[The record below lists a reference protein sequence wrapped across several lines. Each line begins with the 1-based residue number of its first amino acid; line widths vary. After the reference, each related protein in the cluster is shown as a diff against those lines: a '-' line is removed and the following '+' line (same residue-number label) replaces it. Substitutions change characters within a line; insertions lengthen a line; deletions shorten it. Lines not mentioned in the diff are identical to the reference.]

1 MADEEQYDEESEYE
15 EEEEE
20 EEEIAETPAAET
32 EEPQPADDEPA
43 VPEPES
49 QAVEETPK
57 LRRAPPKEEVQEEQS
72 LTEAEQAMLAAKK
85 RHEEEQ
91 EAKMADYEQRRL
103 EEREQIERDLRELKE
118 KQIERKKQRQIEEQE
133 FAERRRVEEERR
145 RQQEEERK
153 ARIEAEKA
161 RREEEKL
168 KRQQMIA
175 GGFVT
180 STVGNQRKSRTA
192 EQQAEAK
199 RNYLAT
205 LQKPDVSG
213 LLPND
218 LKAKIKQLYQRI
230 LKLEGEKYDLEKR
243 KERQEYDLKELTE
256 RQSQHARNKALAS
269 GVEVEENEG
278 RTLPPKINVA
288 SKFDRQKDHRAYG
301 DRRNLFENPVVKKPP
316 SIARGT
322 AKPPSRKANEELE
335 ALRKNLEGF
344 RYVEQVSVEGA
355 RPPVDPK
362 PLQLPSS
369 DFDEGDQQQQ
379 QEQPAD
385 RYRPTSS
392 SLTSVGKPNLLSSSS
407 STYNSRQSDL
417 FNNAGSSI
425 LTSSSPYSSSTT
437 NSIYNPQAS
446 SHSTHP
452 FAYSSTT
459 YNDNPVTSTSSRASP
474 PANNNRFGLNRRGSA
489 IDLQTIDH
497 GARTRRSDSLTNST
511 NDVPSVRESWASG
524 YLRRRKEPRLDE
536 QSDTGPIGVFAA
548 KANPTTE
555 SSSTTV
561 TRLNQAPPAE
571 FQASQHEFM
580 NRLLAAHKAVDNLLN
595 RRGLRSEDESKFL
608 QKYEWVPVI
617 DEEPQERVSPPFI
630 PPRFVA
636 AVHARRSV
644 SKSDSDS
651 GFSMDSDHSNDEI
664 EEITADECALERDT
678 ANERCDFSILLNA
691 AIVTEQTELCTKM
704 CKKRNHTSIP
714 KTEDDHSKLKP
725 SSEASKRLNEIVH
738 KPEADA
744 QTNTMKLQAMSREDA
759 NLNKSIEKKTF
770 NDVKPTVSAPK
781 TRSVLAM
788 CSTHKN
794 GGVETV
800 RLQLTPKKEPST
812 ATQQPKTITVDSL
825 KPIAVKARQP
835 SQLVQNFTE
844 VKLKPLNHDPLKK
857 QSTTKRTEQPQHKK
871 TETAKKPPPR
881 LLRQQTAPT
890 LPTSQLRSVGRLDMQ
905 KTDVVTDSQSIRN
918 IERPKRTVLQDRPA
932 ATQTTTA
939 RFRQPPIS
947 ASSVEISVQHCSFY
961 ETSRSFTEPKE
972 KCLRIHLRLTSR
984 AERKATTSIVL
995 PTNERT
1001 HRAILRISMPS
1012 KSEHLNSLT
1021 STELQRKSVEP
1032 IPRRKI
1038 VDTPQPLPYNA
1049 PKLRIVTDTSVKL
1062 MQEKLKRHQAQAE
1075 LQNLRGNLRRIPR
1088 THRSSL
1094 TSHEQ
1099 RKSTAIKTT
1108 AGVNKGTEVRKRR
1121 VKRQSRK
1128 PKSEDSTKIEMAP
1141 PKNANRRAQQEH
1153 VFTSESLSTTNE
1165 PKDKTSTVDAST
1177 DLATEIIK
1185 SVSSSSINSHFSHA
1199 SHRSNK
1205 QRNPQRHD
1213 RVFRIDDW
1221 ERRLLEEFRRLRNI
1235 PILEAVYRQVF
1246 CFRCVAC
1253 HLLPEARAQAR
1264 AFFIRRKQPNRWP
1277 LSTIGPCE
1285 LIQLLTIWKRKSIIQ
1300 IPPLP
1305 ISQLTTLYA
1314 TMRNPFGVSLRRVNW
1329 KQRRPYIPFNQRK
1342 PKKWTPRWRLNLRSE
1357 IDEEEEEDEM
1367 EPVSEAPTLQP
1378 AEDNAAANEDAA
1390 PADEPETEGDENEAP
1405 EDSTVEEKRTRRT
1418 VPTSEPDPT
1427 TMTEAELALHQA
1439 KKRQEMENEMKLK
1452 DSESRRK
1459 AELEQIEQELEVLKQ
1474 RQAERRKLR
1483 QIEEAEFA
1491 ERRKADEE
1499 RHRKEEQERKAH
1511 IESEKIR
1518 RAEEK
1523 FKRQQQMAG
1532 FAGVEAGEGKNFVIG
1547 EKVAKPE
1554 KEEKKSGQNYMNTV
1568 NRPIDVSNMLPN
1580 DIKAKIKQLHAR
1592 IVKLEGEKYDLEK
1605 RQNVQEID
1613 LRELFEREKQ
1623 VARNKALKA
1632 GVEPTEE
1639 NTNRPPK
1646 INVASKFDRQVD
1658 RRTYTDKRTLFQNP
1672 YIKPPPSIARG
1683 SGRPPP
1689 QWGVKNTEELDAI
1702 RKTNEDR
1709 PKYKK
1714 ILPCPVIPMQIP
1726 TEEFDPSL
1734 AEKVPKRAA
1743 ANRSN
1748 AKETSEENGE
1758 VRSTT
1763 ENTTELEIIEE
1774 PVDS

>member
-1 MADEEQYDEESEYE
+1 MSADEEQYDEESEYE

-20 EEEIAETPAAET
+20 EEVADTPAAET
-32 EEPQPADDEPA
+32 EEPQPAADEPA
-43 VPEPES
+43 APDTEN
-49 QAVEETPK
+49 QAVEEAPK

-133 FAERRRVEEERR
+133 FAERRRAEEERR

-168 KRQQMIA
+168 KRQQMMA

-269 GVEVEENEG
+269 GVEVEETEG

-288 SKFDRQKDHRAYG
+288 SKFDRQKDHRGYG
-301 DRRNLFENPVVKKPP
+301 DKRSLFENPIVKKPP

-322 AKPPSRKANEELE
+322 AKPPSDWGRKANEELE
-335 ALRKNLEGF
+335 ALRKNMEGF

-362 PLQLPSS
+362 PLQLPSG
-369 DFDEGDQQQQ
+369 DFDEGDQP
-379 QEQPAD
+379 QEQPAET
-385 RYRPTSS
+385 PSEPPA
-392 SLTSVGKPNLLSSSS
+392 KPKRAGLRHLHPSESRIYWVQVLLLIIL
-407 STYNSRQSDL
+407 DKPIL
-417 FNNAGSSI
+417 SI
-425 LTSSSPYSSSTT
+425 ISSTT
-437 NSIYNPQAS
+437 NSMYNQHTS

-452 FAYSSTT
+452 FAHSFTS
-459 YNDNPVTSTSSRASP
+459 YNDNPVISTSSRASP
-474 PANNNRFGLNRRGSA
+474 PANNSRFGLNRRGSA
-489 IDLQTIDH
+489 IDLQTVDH
-497 GARTRRSDSLTNST
+497 GSRTRRSDSLTTST

-524 YLRRRKEPRLDE
+524 YLRRRKESRLEE
-536 QSDTGPIGVFAA
+536 QPDAGPIGVFAA
-548 KANPTTE
+548 KVNPTTE

-595 RRGLRSEDESKFL
+595 RRGLRGEDESKFL
-608 QKYEWVPVI
+608 QKYEW
-617 DEEPQERVSPPFI
+617 I
-630 PPRFVA
+630 PASQWTPITVTMKLK
-636 AVHARRSV
+636 
-644 SKSDSDS
+644 KSQL
-651 GFSMDSDHSNDEI
+651 MNVLWNAKLQTNDAI
-664 EEITADECALERDT
+664 
-678 ANERCDFSILLNA
+678 FSILLDA
-691 AIVTEQTELCTKM
+691 AIVTEQTQLCTKM
-704 CKKRNHTSIP
+704 CKKREHPPIP
-714 KTEDDHSKLKP
+714 KTEYDHSKLKSTSEANKRSTETLDKSEAVDQTDTVEQQVV
-725 SSEASKRLNEIVH
+725 SSENVKLR
-738 KPEADA
+738 KPV
-744 QTNTMKLQAMSREDA
+744 
-759 NLNKSIEKKTF
+759 EKKMS
-770 NDVKPTVSAPK
+770 NDLKPIVPAPK
-781 TRSVLAM
+781 TRSVFAM
-788 CSTHKN
+788 CSAHKH
-794 GGVETV
+794 GGIETV
-800 RLQLTPKKEPST
+800 RLKLTPKKEPST
-812 ATQQPKTITVDSL
+812 ATQQPKPIAVDSL
-825 KPIAVKARQP
+825 KPTAVNVRQS
-835 SQLVQNFTE
+835 SQLVQNFAE
-844 VKLKPLNHDPLKK
+844 VQLKPLNHDTLKK
-857 QSTTKRTEQPQHKK
+857 QLAAKRIEQPQHNKK
-871 TETAKKPPPR
+871 METGKKAPSR

-890 LPTSQLRSVGRLDMQ
+890 LPTSQLRNVGRLDMQ
-905 KTDVVTDSQSIRN
+905 KTDVMANGESIRSV
-918 IERPKRTVLQDRPA
+918 ERPKRTVLQDRPA

-947 ASSVEISVQHCSFY
+947 ASTVEISVQHCSFY
-961 ETSRSFTEPKE
+961 ETARAFTEPKE
-972 KCLRIHLRLTSR
+972 KCLRIHLRLTSQTIQ
-984 AERKATTSIVL
+984 KATTSIVL

-1001 HRAILRISMPS
+1001 HRLILRISIPS
-1012 KSEHLNSLT
+1012 KSEHST
-1021 STELQRKSVEP
+1021 SIERPRKSVEP

-1038 VDTPQPLPYNA
+1038 VDTPQPLPFNA
-1049 PKLRIVTDTSVKL
+1049 PKMRIITDTSVKL

-1099 RKSTAIKTT
+1099 RKSTAVKTI
-1108 AGVNKGTEVRKRR
+1108 AGVNKGVEVRKRR
-1121 VKRQSRK
+1121 VKRPTKK
-1128 PKSEDSTKIEMAP
+1128 PKSEDSTTNAMAD
-1141 PKNANRRAQQEH
+1141 PKNANRRAQQDH
-1153 VFTSESLSTTNE
+1153 VLASRMLSTTKE
-1165 PKDKTSTVDAST
+1165 SKDEISTVNTSTDMT
-1177 DLATEIIK
+1177 TKIIK
-1185 SVSSSSINSHFSHA
+1185 SVSSSSINSHFSRA

-1205 QRNPQRHD
+1205 QRSSQKHD

-1235 PILEAVYRQVF
+1235 PILDAVYRQVF

-1253 HLLPEARAQAR
+1253 HLLPEARSQAR

-1277 LSTIGPCE
+1277 LNTIEPTE

-1357 IDEEEEEDEM
+1357 IDEEEEDEM

-1378 AEDNAAANEDAA
+1378 SEDNATANEDAA
-1390 PADEPETEGDENEAP
+1390 PADETEVEGDENEAP
-1405 EDSTVEEKRTRRT
+1405 EDSTVEEKQTRRT

-1459 AELEQIEQELEVLKQ
+1459 AKQIEQELEVLKQ

-1491 ERRKADEE
+1491 ERRRAEEE
-1499 RHRKEEQERKAH
+1499 RHRKEEQERKAY

-1532 FAGVEAGEGKNFVIG
+1532 FAGGEAGEGKNFVIG

-1554 KEEKKSGQNYMNTV
+1554 KEEKKSGRNYMNIV
-1568 NRPIDVSNMLPN
+1568 DRPIDVSNMLPN

-1689 QWGVKNTEELDAI
+1689 QWGAKNTEELDAI
-1702 RKTNEDR
+1702 RKTNEER
-1709 PKYKK
+1709 PKYVEIAPVEK

-1734 AEKVPKRAA
+1734 AEKVPKKAA

-1748 AKETSEENGE
+1748 AEETSEEQPVNSEENGE
-1758 VRSTT
+1758 VQSST